1 MVKAASTSAR
11 SSPKPRYDKI
21 TTAITRDVRMRED
34 ALPLSDPAC
43 CSRFFL
49 HPHLTPKVC
58 LFFHGFTAG
67 PYQFVPLGELLFK
80 AGYNVL
86 IPLMPGHGQG
96 GDWSKDNPPPL
107 PTEPKDYL
115 KYALQWLNIAR
126 MLGDKVV
133 VGGLSAGGTIAGWLA
148 LEQAHNVDRALL
160 FAPYLSSSNRVIDL
174 FVEAFDNYFEWT
186 NPSGPGYRG
195 FPLSALRAI
204 LTIGQFNLKR
214 ARQGPVAPMFII
226 SSESDKAVSN
236 SDHHRLFEL
245 ALDHQPKC
253 WYNRFDRVLDIPH
266 TMMTESEGNK
276 FQNLLNVMAK
286 AYIESDLT
294 WSEVEEIAYQM
305 TKRKTFRSVVS
316 DLELQDKASRD
327 MPAMMTMVDK
337 WSIVVARELD
347 GKTGGRSRRRRMR
360 PRDR

>member
-11 SSPKPRYDKI
+11 SAPKPRYDKV
-21 TTAITRDVRMRED
+21 TTAIIRDIRIREE
-34 ALPLSDPAC
+34 ALPLFDPAC

-49 HPHLTPKVC
+49 HPHLTSKVC

-67 PYQFVPLGELLFK
+67 PYQFVPLGEILFK

-86 IPLMPGHGQG
+86 VPLLPGHGQA
-96 GDWSKDNPPPL
+96 GDWSKETPPPL
-107 PTEPKDYL
+107 PTNPKAYL
-115 KYALQWLNIAR
+115 KYALQWIKIAR
-126 MLGDKVV
+126 MLGDKVI
-133 VGGLSAGGTIAGWLA
+133 VGGLSGGGTIAGWLA

-174 FVEAFDNYFEWT
+174 FVQAFDDYFEWT
-186 NPSGPGYRG
+186 KLSGPSYRG
-195 FPLSALRAI
+195 FPLAALRAI
-204 LTIGQFNLKR
+204 LTIGQFNLRR

-226 SSESDKAVSN
+226 SSESDKAVNN
-236 SDHHRLFEL
+236 SDHRRLFESAL
-245 ALDHQPKC
+245 AHQPKC
-253 WYNRFDRVLDIPH
+253 WYSRFDRVLDIPH
-266 TMMTESEGNK
+266 TMMTEREGNK

-294 WSEVEEIAYQM
+294 WTEVEEIAYRM

-316 DLELQDKASRD
+316 ELNLESKVSRD

-337 WSIVVARELD
+337 WSIAVSRELE
-347 GKTGGRSRRRRMR
+347 GKKGGQLRRRRAR
-360 PRDR
+360 HRDR

>member
-1 MVKAASTSAR
+1 MVKAASTSIESAR
-11 SSPKPRYDKI
+11 KLPYDKV
-21 TTAITRDVRMRED
+21 TKAITRDVGIREE
-34 ALPLSDPAC
+34 ALPLFDPAC
-43 CSRFFL
+43 GSRFFL

-67 PYQFVPLGELLFK
+67 PYQFVPLGERLFK

-86 IPLMPGHGQG
+86 IPLMPGHGKAG
-96 GDWSKDNPPPL
+96 NWSKDNPPPL
-107 PTEPKDYL
+107 PTDAKDYL
-115 KYALQWLNIAR
+115 KYALQWLKIAR
-126 MLGDKVV
+126 MLGDKAV
-133 VGGLSAGGTIAGWLA
+133 VGGLSGGGTLAGWLA
-148 LEQAHNVDRALL
+148 LEQANNIDRAIL

-174 FVEAFDNYFEWT
+174 FVKTFDDYFEWSKL
-186 NPSGPGYRG
+186 SGPSYQG
-195 FPLSALRAI
+195 FPLAALRAI

-214 ARQGPVAPMFII
+214 ARKGPVAPMFII

-245 ALDHQPKC
+245 ALEHQPKC

-294 WSEVEEIAYQM
+294 WSEVEEIAYRM
-305 TKRKTFRSVVS
+305 TKRKTFKSVVAE
-316 DLELQDKASRD
+316 LNLQDKVSRD

-337 WSIVVARELD
+337 WSIVVSRELD
-347 GKTGGRSRRRRMR
+347 GRRVGRSRRRRQR